1 VHFHCRI
8 HSLVADCIKEFELQ
22 EDLIAEHG
30 VAGTKPGRDADGFCL
45 SVPLNENFGHCLSSM
60 NRLEDAEKRFTAALR
75 LMRLAEAEDIKE
87 ADGASAGPRCDS
99 FLDWL
104 VVPTPHL

>member
-1 VHFHCRI
+1 
-8 HSLVADCIKEFELQ
+8 
-22 EDLIAEHG
+22 
-30 VAGTKPGRDADGFCL
+30 
-45 SVPLNENFGHCLSSM
+45 M

-99 FLDWL
+99 FLNLL

>member
-1 VHFHCRI
+1 
-8 HSLVADCIKEFELQ
+8 
-22 EDLIAEHG
+22 
-30 VAGTKPGRDADGFCL
+30 
-45 SVPLNENFGHCLSSM
+45 M

-99 FLDWL
+99 FLNLL
-104 VVPTPHL
+104 VVPTPHQQLEFEKRPPLCKHLLPG